1 MQPQHYEKKNATV
14 HVSYQSVAR
23 PSFLPSFFPR
33 PCLSNFSAEGLSKT
47 ICMSATNTWISEV
60 HGHQDLKSFL
70 FFLFILHFITVKQW
84 IIDDLIKIKE
94 TYLAIAAFCISEVW
108 TVCVDGLN
116 FGVCCTWISSDSRIH
131 QRQATPEDIH
141 WCGRLNQIGPT
152 NQHLMVWTACSFGV
166 C

>member
-1 MQPQHYEKKNATV
+1 MSAIKAWHDRHFFRHFFRDRALATFQRKAFQKLSACQQPTLG
-14 HVSYQSVAR
+14 
-23 PSFLPSFFPR
+23 FLKCMVTRISNLSFF
-33 PCLSNFSAEGLSKT
+33 S
-47 ICMSATNTWISEV
+47 
-60 HGHQDLKSFL
+60 
-70 FFLFILHFITVKQW
+70 LFILHFLTVKQW

-94 TYLAIAAFCISEVW
+94 TYFAIAAFCISEVW